1 MVQSQPPNRTR
12 TLHAKTAS
20 RVAERRTGRSGTDSR
35 QTSSLSIV
43 IPTYNERENVQRVID
58 RCLDAVTEYT
68 VELIVVDDDS
78 PDQTWRLARDTYR
91 DDERVTVCRRT
102 DDTGLATA
110 VSFGFGESSN
120 DICVVLD
127 ADLQHPP
134 ERIPDLLAAFE
145 PGVDLVIGSRNLEDS
160 DVVDWSRSRALLS
173 DLATRWSG
181 LVVPEARAISDPMSG
196 FFAVRR
202 EVVEA
207 VELNPLGYKIMLEI
221 LVGAEVERIR
231 EVSYGFSTRRF
242 GESKL
247 TVMQSLRFVEH
258 TLKLGVESRWSG

>member
-1 MVQSQPPNRTR
+1 MR
-12 TLHAKTAS
+12 TLHAKTVS
-20 RVAERRTGRSGTDSR
+20 RAAQRHPGQSGSDSR
-35 QTSSLSIV
+35 QTSSLSII
-43 IPTYNERENVQRVID
+43 IPTYNERENVQRIID
-58 RCLDAVTEYT
+58 RCLDAVSEYT
-68 VELIVVDDDS
+68 VEIIVVDDNS

-91 DDERVTVCRRT
+91 NDDRVTVCRRT
-102 DDTGLATA
+102 DETGLATA
-110 VSFGFGESSN
+110 VSFGFGESSH

-145 PGVDLVIGSRNLEDS
+145 QGVDLVIGSRNLEDS

-181 LVVPEARAISDPMSG
+181 LVVPEARSISDPMSG

-202 EVVEA
+202 EVVEP
-207 VELNPLGYKIMLEI
+207 VELNPVGYKIMLEV
-221 LVGAEVERIR
+221 LVSAELERIR
-231 EVSYGFSTRRF
+231 EVSYGFSNRRF

-258 TLKLGVESRWSG
+258 MLKLGLESRWSG